1 MICDSLIMKFQLVRN
16 VWCSTILALGRNE
29 LLYLGDFYVFEFDGN
44 MLLRN
49 IY

>member
-1 MICDSLIMKFQLVRN
+1 MICDTLIMKFQLVWN
-16 VWCSTILALGRNE
+16 IWCSAVLVLGRKE
-29 LLYLGDFYVFEFDGN
+29 FYLGDFYVFEFYGN